1 MKHVVEAVKLK
12 NGASGLLIDIPS
24 ASVMNFRFAFRA
36 GHYFAKSPDIYEVSH
51 LMEHLAFGQNSAYP
65 DEQSYEAEFTRN
77 GAYHNAWTSDRFI
90 VYEAECADF
99 EWNRILDLQELAIA
113 QPLFNEDELKSE
125 KSNVRSELTGYQND
139 YNRLIWPKLQQDLG
153 DSILTY
159 AERLKTISNIDIED
173 IREHHRRTHTAEN
186 LQFIIAGN
194 LKGRKA
200 KIVSMLENWRLRSGR
215 KLEFPQIQRQA
226 CSPINI
232 RRKDASNL
240 SFGFILYSDR
250 LFDLTEQ
257 YAIGCLNHIL
267 TGTMNSR
274 IFGQARKRG
283 IVYDVSST
291 TSYDSHS
298 SAWIFGGEVNA
309 ENATDL
315 FDLIAIELQRIL
327 NGHIDQKDID
337 AAKSYALGRHQMLAQ
352 TPDQI
357 AAYYE
362 RDYLTSGDY
371 EDMEHAPAMIKDI
384 KKSTMVNLT
393 RELVGSDVSGLA
405 VVSNVDKAFINELW
419 QRIKDTL

>member
-36 GHYFAKSPDIYEVSH
+36 GHSFAKSPDIYEVSH

-77 GAYHNAWTSDRFI
+77 GAYHNAWTSDKYI

-99 EWNRILDLQELAIA
+99 EWDRILELQELAIA

-139 YNRLIWPKLQQDLG
+139 YSRLIWPKLQQDFG
-153 DSILTY
+153 EPVLTY
-159 AERLKTISNIDIED
+159 AERLKTINNIDIKD
-173 IREHHRRTHTAEN
+173 IKEHHCRTHSAEN

-194 LKGRKA
+194 LKGRKT
-200 KIVSMLENWRLRSGR
+200 KIISMLEGWRLRSGK
-215 KLEFPQIQRQA
+215 KLEFEPIQRQA

-240 SFGFILYSDR
+240 SFGFIFNTDR

-257 YAIGCLNHIL
+257 YALGCLNHIL

-283 IVYDVSST
+283 IVYDVFSAS
-291 TSYDSHS
+291 SYDPYS
-298 SAWIFGGEVNA
+298 SSWIFGGEVNA

-327 NGHIDQKDID
+327 NGHIDIKEIE

-357 AAYYE
+357 GAYYE
-362 RDYLTSGDY
+362 RDYFLSGEY
-371 EDMEHAPAMIKDI
+371 EDMEKAPAMIKNI
-384 KKSTMVNLT
+384 KKTTMVNLT
-393 RELVGSDVSGLA
+393 RELVGSNLSGLS
-405 VVSNVDKAFINELW
+405 VVSNVDKAFITELW
-419 QRIKDTL
+419 QRIQDTV